1 MRAVRRTLAGLPG
14 TTRRPS
20 PVVPV
25 RVLLL
30 LAALLPAALSAQ
42 VRPVSVAVP
51 IGNAAT
57 RAATPAVPV
66 HLLPPAG
73 KCRIWLDSVPA
84 ARQPA
89 PTDCATALRQ
99 KPANGVIL
107 YGPVAD
113 DEARGFDR
121 DGDERPAPP
130 AASAA
135 APAKTGGAKRPPDR
149 PEARKP

>member
-1 MRAVRRTLAGLPG
+1 M
-14 TTRRPS
+14 
-20 PVVPV
+20 
-25 RVLLL
+25 RVLLV
-30 LAALLPAALSAQ
+30 LAALLPTAVSAQ

-51 IGNAAT
+51 VGSAAT
-57 RAATPAVPV
+57 RAPAAPAVPV

-107 YGPVAD
+107 YGPVAND
-113 DEARGFDR
+113 DARGFDR

-130 AASAA
+130 AAA
-135 APAKTGGAKRPPDR
+135 APARAKTGGAKRPPDR